1 MAAEVPWWSN
11 LIAILGT
18 AAVSVLGTVYF
29 LKGSAP
35 GAAATQG
42 PPGIGTLLKQVILY
56 LPHIMLMFGVL
67 ADMFTMQG
75 VYSIPSLIGLAAIPL
90 SFVMKFLWKGVA
102 ETIGYIV
109 ELVTMRKTA
118 NAAASA
124 KSAEAAAATATKI
137 AEAATSGVGT
147 AARTQATVTRSMT
160 GRPPPPPR
168 GPGSRTLAQTAL
180 LNKEAEAFKAQ
191 KGGAE
196 YDGCTV
202 YGFQKLQSP
211 YSPQTLMVTATIFWY
226 YILDLIMN
234 RGPTSAA
241 TSIGVFIALF
251 IGELFLI
258 GECNPA
264 DSTVK
269 ISRWFKG
276 VIAMAEGLLFGGSA
290 YALVQAYYP
299 TRLPSGVIPTTP
311 RVSIDALV
319 PNSDG
324 TLSDPDSGLS
334 YVLINGVPTLNTCST
349 TDGTGLPALPG
360 SCPAN
365 STPAPMTTAPTTTA
379 TP

>member
-1 MAAEVPWWSN
+1 
-11 LIAILGT
+11 
-18 AAVSVLGTVYF
+18 
-29 LKGSAP
+29 
-35 GAAATQG
+35 
-42 PPGIGTLLKQVILY
+42 
-56 LPHIMLMFGVL
+56 MLMFGVL

-90 SFVMKFLWKGVA
+90 SFVLKFLWAGVA
-102 ETIGYIV
+102 DTIRYIV

-118 NAAASA
+118 NATAAT
-124 KSAEAAAATATKI
+124 KTAEAAATTATKI

-168 GPGSRTLAQTAL
+168 GPGSRTLAEVARLNEETARIT
-180 LNKEAEAFKAQ
+180 AQ

-202 YGFQKLQSP
+202 YGFQSLQSP

-234 RGPTSAA
+234 RGPSSAA
-241 TSIGVFIALF
+241 VSIGVFAALF

-258 GECNPA
+258 GECKPA
-264 DSTVK
+264 DSVVT

-290 YALVQAYYP
+290 YAIVQAYYP
-299 TRLPSGVIPTTP
+299 TRLPSGAIPTTP
-311 RVSIDALV
+311 RVSIDSLT

-324 TLSDPDSGLS
+324 TLQDPETGLS
-334 YVLINGVPTLNTCST
+334 YVLINGIPTLNTCST
-349 TDGTGLPALPG
+349 MDGTGVPAVPG

-365 STPAPMTTAPTTTA
+365 STPAPTTTA